1 MKKIFVIS
9 ALALLATGLWWQKS
23 NKKNS
28 LPLVGVIQVIEHP
41 ALDQTRKGIFDELE
55 ANGFKDEINFDWQYE
70 SAQNNAALATQI
82 AQKFIGEKAAVLV
95 TIGTNVSQG
104 CLQAIQQSGTK
115 IPMVFA
121 SVTDPVLSKL
131 ITSNKTPQPGVTGVS
146 NYISAKDQFQFFK
159 KLLPHIKTLGI
170 VYNPGEANSAVLI
183 EEMQKTGKELNIAI
197 AIVTAAASRT
207 SDVSTATQSL
217 LAKVDAIFI
226 NNDNTALASFD
237 SVVAS
242 ARLENIPVFVS
253 DVDCVSKGALAAL
266 GADQYALGRQVGK
279 MIVAILKDPNMA
291 NTQTMQYPA
300 VIQEEVNR
308 KIAADLK
315 IILPSAE

>member
-1 MKKIFVIS
+1 MKKILAIS
-9 ALALLATGLWWQKS
+9 ALAILAAGLWWQKS
-23 NKKNS
+23 NKKNT
-28 LPLVGVIQVIEHP
+28 LPLVGIMQVIEHP

-55 ANGFKDEINFDWQYE
+55 ANGFKNEVNFDWQYE

-104 CLQAIQQSGTK
+104 CLQAIQQSGTN

-121 SVTDPVLSKL
+121 SVTDPVLAKL
-131 ITSNKTPQPGVTGVS
+131 ITSTKSPQPGVTGVS
-146 NYISAKDQFQFFK
+146 NYVSAEDQFKFFK
-159 KLLPHIKTLGI
+159 KLLPHIKTLGV
-170 VYNPGEANSAVLI
+170 VYNPGEANSAVLL
-183 EEMQKTGKELNIAI
+183 EEMQKTGKELNIEI
-197 AIVTAAASRT
+197 ITAAASRT

-279 MIVAILKDPNMA
+279 MVVAILKNPEMA

-300 VIQEEVNR
+300 VIQEKVNR

-315 IILPSAE
+315 IILPSTE